1 MLHFFFFYARLLDA
15 LPRWLWLGKYTGI
28 TRYYIDLSPFD
39 IVLVLLQSWSQISS
53 EKLKRENIRNS
64 FKNII
69 IIWEN
74 SKKKKRKERA
84 NLSEGEL
91 KRGQATRGAR
101 SIGSGT
107 FGDCY
112 PGKYRGISVV
122 IKEYK
127 EILAFPFYKE
137 KQDTK
142 RKFCNNQ
149 GIFCLASSW
158 RKSPSVSC

>member
-1 MLHFFFFYARLLDA
+1 MESNKQR
-15 LPRWLWLGKYTGI
+15 KT
-28 TRYYIDLSPFD
+28 
-39 IVLVLLQSWSQISS
+39 Q
-53 EKLKRENIRNS
+53 KREYS
-64 FKNII
+64 EQLQEYYKNLRKQQK
-69 IIWEN
+69 E
-74 SKKKKRKERA
+74 KRKERA
-84 NLSEGEL
+84 NLSEREL

-142 RKFCNNQ
+142 RKFCNN
-149 GIFCLASSW
+149 
-158 RKSPSVSC
+158 